1 MLYTILNI
9 ILAIVFF
16 YLFVSNF
23 YFLIFGLAYALSGKK
38 HTKIPAAKKHRIA
51 VFIPSYKEDEVIVPI
66 AKKALEQS
74 YDAEYYRVAVIADS
88 LQDETLEKLYALPIE
103 TVVVSF
109 EKSTKSKALRA
120 GMTKLG
126 NNYDIA
132 VVLDADNIMAPDFL
146 EKVNAAFADGYQVV
160 QGHRVAKN
168 VDSNFA
174 VLDAASEEINNSIFR
189 KGHRV
194 LGLPSA
200 LIGSGMAF
208 NYKLFKDFMANVNAV
223 GGFDKEL
230 ELKLTREKVAIE
242 YLEDALVYDEKI
254 SEKGAFENQRKRWLS
269 AQLVYFQRF
278 FLKALGALLTKAN
291 VGFFDKAVQMIL
303 PPRVMSLGLSLI
315 LWLLA
320 LLNFLFF
327 QEQLPLSF
335 ASFLLWNANLGAIA
349 LALSLALPKRMY
361 NQQLLKAALSLP
373 SAIMSMFAILFKL
386 KGANKKFIHTKHK
399 HVDQELPNIK

>member
-1 MLYTILNI
+1 MLYTAINI
-9 ILAIVFF
+9 ILAVLFF

-23 YFLIFGLAYALSGKK
+23 YFFVFGLAYALSSKK
-38 HTKIPAAKKHRIA
+38 RTPIDAGKKHRIA
-51 VFIPSYKEDEVIVPI
+51 VFIPSYKEDEVIVHV
-66 AKKALEQS
+66 AKKALEQN
-74 YDAEYYRVAVIADS
+74 YDSNHFRVAVIADS

-120 GMTKLG
+120 GMAKLG
-126 NNYDIA
+126 NKYDIA

-146 EKVNAAFADGYQVV
+146 DKINTAFADGYQVV

-208 NYKLFKDFMANVNAV
+208 NYQLFRDFMANVNAV

-230 ELKLTREKVAIE
+230 ELRLTREKVAIE

-278 FLKALGALLTKAN
+278 FLKALGQLLSKAN
-291 VGFFDKAVQMIL
+291 LGFFDKAIQMIL
-303 PPRVMSLGLSLI
+303 PPRVMSLGLSLL
-315 LWLLA
+315 LWA
-320 LLNFLFF
+320 AAAINFLFF
-327 QEQLPLSF
+327 QEQLSLSF
-335 ASFLLWNANLGAIA
+335 ASFLWWHINLACIV
-349 LALSLALPKRMY
+349 LALSLALPVRMY
-361 NQQLLKAALSLP
+361 NNQLLKAALSLP
-373 SAIMSMFAILFKL
+373 SAILSMFAILFKL

-399 HVDQELPNIK
+399 HVDQELPKL

>member
-1 MLYTILNI
+1 MLYTAINI
-9 ILAIVFF
+9 ILALLFF

-23 YFLIFGLAYALSGKK
+23 YFLVFGLAYALSSKK
-38 HTKIPAAKKHRIA
+38 QTPTGSARKHRIA
-51 VFIPSYKEDEVIVPI
+51 VFIPSYKEDEVIVPV
-66 AKKALEQS
+66 AQKALAQN
-74 YDAEYYRVAVIADS
+74 YDSDYFRVAVIADS

-120 GMTKLG
+120 GMAKLG

-174 VLDAASEEINNSIFR
+174 VLDAASEEVNNSIFR

-208 NYKLFKDFMANVNAV
+208 NYKLFRDFMASVNAV

-278 FLKALGALLTKAN
+278 FLKALVQLLTKAN
-291 VGFFDKAVQMIL
+291 LGFFDKALQMIL
-303 PPRVMSLGLSLI
+303 PPRVMSLGLSI
-315 LWLLA
+315 LLWALAAIHFLL
-320 LLNFLFF
+320 F

-335 ASFLLWNANLGAIA
+335 ASFLGWHLNLASIV
-349 LALSLALPKRMY
+349 LALSLALPLRMY
-361 NQQLLKAALSLP
+361 NNQLLKAALSLP
-373 SAIMSMFAILFKL
+373 SAILSMFAIMFKL

-399 HVDQELPNIK
+399 HVDQELPKL